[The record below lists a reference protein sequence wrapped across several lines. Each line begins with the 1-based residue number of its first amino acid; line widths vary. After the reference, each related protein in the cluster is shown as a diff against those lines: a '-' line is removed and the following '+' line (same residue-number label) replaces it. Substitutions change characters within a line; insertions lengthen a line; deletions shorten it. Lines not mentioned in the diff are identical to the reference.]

1 MHGTYVKE
9 ELIMEKRNILYY
21 IVVLECLLTWDTNIV
36 TKNQTPHGRDN
47 ASYQHIESDFSRV
60 ILFRIIIV
68 GISPS
73 GTHSEQEKENNKD
86 QAGPAQGLRSHQE
99 IKFFLGKKTSLS
111 IVKGLNFYKII
122 YIYIY
127 SKGCTFFLLVMLK
140 YYKFYYWLTNCH
152 VINHKKVI

>member
-60 ILFRIIIV
+60 ILFRITIV

-73 GTHSEQEKENNKD
+73 GTHSEQQEKENNKD
-86 QAGPAQGLRSHQE
+86 QAGPAQGLKPHKKPK
-99 IKFFLGKKTSLS
+99 IFLGKRSPLFV
-111 IVKGLNFYKII
+111 VKGQNFYKII

-127 SKGCTFFLLVMLK
+127 IFLKVVHFF
-140 YYKFYYWLTNCH
+140 Y
-152 VINHKKVI
+152 